1 MSAFIWKSA
10 LAVIA
15 LYGLL
20 VLATYLL
27 QRRLIYFPD
36 TQRISP
42 ASVNLPD
49 VEERTLQAPDGEKV
63 LVWYGRAKP
72 GYPTLL
78 YFHGN
83 AGSFEFRQERIR
95 RYMARGIGM
104 YMMTYRGFGGSTG
117 VPSERANVADARLA
131 YDSLRADGVA
141 AEDIIVYGES
151 LGSGIAVQIAAEK
164 PVGGIILD
172 APYTSLVD
180 VAETVYPYLPARLL
194 MTDRYETL
202 TYIGRVT
209 APLLIL
215 QGERDEIV
223 PISMGRAVFA
233 AANEPKTMKTFPE
246 AGHSDH
252 WNFGSY
258 DAAYAWLDDWRARQT
273 ASSPKA
279 ATPR

>member
-49 VEERTLQAPDGEKV
+49 VEERTLQTPDGEKI